1 MATETAFP
9 LQDRGRTR
17 GELEAL
23 YREWGILD
31 LIGETTG
38 AMPAAWL
45 QVLNIARNL
54 LARRPLDGVG
64 IADDLLELVGAPA
77 PEYTTV
83 RRTHRRKRLVYSARD
98 DTAVEP
104 LKSLGDLPLMTM
116 PDLLLRTI
124 SQEIFDYQLMSGG
137 INGVYGVDLPAALQ
151 EYDEVVE
158 ELVPAPRPLN
168 RRRQKVYILLDVSN
182 SMREENKILFAK
194 AVVLAYAVTA
204 SREEARIYLRT
215 YGNTVHER
223 TDCLDQEHF
232 PALARRV
239 LTVTPDGS
247 TDIKRALDMAIGDI
261 RALDDLNRYDGMF
274 KTPETEIL
282 LLSDCESYSLPYI
295 PAGIKLHTVHLK
307 SGHVFKSYVEG
318 LERIREASATF
329 HAIDTGALQ
338 LPDASR
344 DRWLLLQDG
353 RPLDGGQ
360 DGMTMPEGRSGP
372 TTVRAER
379 LLEVYERMEATAQ
392 KGGRARFALRRMR
405 GAVRLDAGAALRA
418 LLSALKGALFRRHV
432 SPAEAWV
439 AAPAV
444 RTRVSFREKRR

>member
-1 MATETAFP
+1 MAADTGFA
-9 LQDRGRTR
+9 LQDRARTR

-31 LIGETTG
+31 LIGETTA
-38 AMPAAWL
+38 AMPASWL

-54 LARRPLDGVG
+54 LARRPLSGVG
-64 IADDLLELVGAPA
+64 LAEDLLELVGPPA
-77 PEYTTV
+77 PEYTTI
-83 RRTHRRKRLVYSARD
+83 RTTRRRKRLVYTARD

-104 LKSLGDLPLMTM
+104 LKSLGDLPQMTM
-116 PDLLLRTI
+116 PDMLLRTI
-124 SQEIFDYQLMSGG
+124 SQEIFDYQLISGG
-137 INGVYGVDLPAALQ
+137 INGVYGVDLPPALQ

-158 ELVPAPRPLN
+158 ERVPSPRPLK

-215 YGNTVHER
+215 YGNTVHPR
-223 TDCLDQEHF
+223 TDCLDQEGF

-247 TDIKRALDMAIGDI
+247 TDIKRALDVAIGDI
-261 RALDDLNRYDGMF
+261 RALDDLNRYDGIF
-274 KTPETEIL
+274 KSPETEIL

-295 PAGIKLHTVHLK
+295 PPGIKLHTVHLK
-307 SGHVFKSYVEG
+307 SGLLFKSYVEG
-318 LERIREASATF
+318 LERIREASTTF
-329 HAIDTGALQ
+329 HAIDTAALE
-338 LPDASR
+338 LPETAR

-360 DGMTMPEGRSGP
+360 DGLAMPDGRSGP

-379 LLEVYERMEATAQ
+379 MLEAYDRMEATGQ
-392 KGGRARFALRRMR
+392 KGGPARFALRRLKH
-405 GAVRLDAGAALRA
+405 GPHLDAGAALRA
-418 LLSALKGALFRRHV
+418 LFSALRDAILRRHTT
-432 SPAEAWV
+432 PAQAWV
-439 AAPAV
+439 PAPH
-444 RTRVSFREKRR
+444 TKTSVSFREKRR